1 MTAIHTDESEEELQI
16 SNPQQH
22 LQSGS
27 RRTDTTASA
36 FGNSSILDFV
46 DATSDAGS
54 SFRYITPPAYTAS
67 VTDNEVSIDAEHI
80 EEEKAQRLDSSYDA
94 LNSPIQ
100 QHSIH
105 IPPQTSDEI
114 LLPTELPAGTA
125 TSTSTFTSHA
135 QVPPAYLDQRP
146 QEAPSTCI
154 QHCGILPSRPAVW
167 LVKRN
172 HIALSSLAA
181 TILLRQGILN
191 PPDLVL
197 LSQSHDL
204 LREPNDPFSGIA
216 LATYD
221 TVGQVLYGLVEG
233 PVQAAKQASP
243 FLSRYEEKGTRK
255 AEVRTLPVQV
265 ENNHPVQI
273 PAASLEAVPNAAKEV
288 TISTGKG
295 LGRIVGAGLKAPMTI
310 THAITRGFH
319 NAPKLYGD
327 EVREHGRVTDF
338 QSGLAVSAKVMSTTF
353 HVTYELVRHIQLQP
367 N

>member
-1 MTAIHTDESEEELQI
+1 MTAIHTDKNEEEQQA
-16 SNPQQH
+16 NPQRQ
-22 LQSGS
+22 LQPGS
-27 RRTDTTASA
+27 TRTGTTASA
-36 FGNSSILDFV
+36 ENSSILDFV

-54 SFRYITPPAYTAS
+54 SFRCITPPAYAAS
-67 VTDNEVSIDAEHI
+67 VADNEVSLDAEHI
-80 EEEKAQRLDSSYDA
+80 QEEKGPRSDACDA
-94 LNSPIQ
+94 LGLLIQ
-100 QHSIH
+100 RRSIH
-105 IPPQTSDEI
+105 MLPQSSDGI
-114 LLPTELPAGTA
+114 LLPTELPAGAA
-125 TSTSTFTSHA
+125 TSTSTFTSHV
-135 QVPPAYLDQRP
+135 QLPPAYLDQRP

-191 PPDLVL
+191 PRDLVL

-233 PVQAAKQASP
+233 PVQAAKQAEP

-255 AEVRTLPVQV
+255 AEVQSLPVQV
-265 ENNHPVQI
+265 NNNLPVQI

-288 TISTGKG
+288 AISTGKG
-295 LGRIVGAGLKAPMTI
+295 LGRVVGAGLKAPMTI

-338 QSGLAVSAKVMSTTF
+338 PSGLAVSAKVMSTTF
-353 HVTYELVRHIQLQP
+353 HLIYNLVCHVQLQP

>member
-1 MTAIHTDESEEELQI
+1 MTAIHTDESEEERQI

-54 SFRYITPPAYTAS
+54 SFRCITLPAYAAS
-67 VTDNEVSIDAEHI
+67 VADDEVSIDAEHTQ
-80 EEEKAQRLDSSYDA
+80 EEKAQRSDSSYDA

-100 QHSIH
+100 QRSIH
-105 IPPQTSDEI
+105 IPPQTSDET
-114 LLPTELPAGTA
+114 LLPTELPAGVPTPP
-125 TSTSTFTSHA
+125 FTSHA

-167 LVKRN
+167 IVKRN

-181 TILLRQGILN
+181 TILLRQGILD

-243 FLSRYEEKGTRK
+243 FLARYEEKGTRK
-255 AEVRTLPVQV
+255 AEAKTVQV
-265 ENNHPVQI
+265 SAVQGCDS
-273 PAASLEAVPNAAKEV
+273 SLEAVPNAAKEV
-288 TISTGKG
+288 AISTGKG
-295 LGRIVGAGLKAPMTI
+295 LGRIVGAGLKAPVTI

-327 EVREHGRVTDF
+327 EVREHERVTDL

-353 HVTYELVRHIQLQP
+353 HLIYNLVCHVQLQP